1 MQILPSLFLQ
11 HYMQS
16 YDAVIM
22 TLVQDR
28 QDKPHGTKACNA
40 AGSMSCKVALLQYRL
55 SRDSGCAGPARQAG
69 HC

>member
-1 MQILPSLFLQ
+1 MCNLVSWLKMQILPSLFLQ

-28 QDKPHGTKACNA
+28 QDKPHG
-40 AGSMSCKVALLQYRL
+40 
-55 SRDSGCAGPARQAG
+55 SRASAVPLEP
-69 HC
+69 